1 MPAGAALRD
10 VEVSQGGRGVAAHER
25 IKRRS
30 EFEDQVLQF
39 LERNPE
45 VLELGVNVQV
55 VRSRRDT
62 LVPCDFT
69 VMQDG
74 EAVAAIECKSHR
86 NKRHRRFLVETL
98 AMASLQTKELQR
110 AIVVVPQTWGT
121 STEELSLLTQ
131 ELHLS
136 GVRIAVFGGDEESG
150 DQFRMLE
157 TKLGRD

>member
-1 MPAGAALRD
+1 
-10 VEVSQGGRGVAAHER
+10 
-25 IKRRS
+25 
-30 EFEDQVLQF
+30 
-39 LERNPE
+39 
-45 VLELGVNVQV
+45 
-55 VRSRRDT
+55 
-62 LVPCDFT
+62 
-69 VMQDG
+69 MQDG

-136 GVRIAVFGGDEESG
+136 GVRIAVFGRDEESG
-150 DQFRMLE
+150 DQFRMLD
-157 TKLGRD
+157 TKQDRN